1 MENKGFINV
10 YNFVPF
16 PKERSKKYNDED
28 KHTGYIEY
36 EIKTKTPIFIPNTSN
51 SDYYSD
57 DEHKSY
63 DFFSY
68 MDLNGKTDY
77 QKDCAAPIIPGSEIR
92 GMVRSIYETLTGS
105 CMGVLNSEVH
115 PIKRTAEIFKAG
127 LIGKGASGKQNEWK
141 LYTAKD
147 CRYRGKNNYKDTYKT
162 TEYKEGQKVYIKRN
176 EYSKGVKPLLTC
188 MGTAPYGSDSVEGYV
203 IKGMPGP
210 EGGENRKRYAH
221 VFVCK
226 DPNYTY
232 KLADKDIA
240 RFKEVIESY
249 QAQPGADE
257 SYKEYKKELLS
268 FLENPKGYFPVYYS
282 IIDENIYLSP
292 ASITKEL
299 SYNSIGELAG
309 KFNACSNATDS
320 CPACD
325 LFGII
330 GNNNEEC
337 SKSKVRFAD
346 VYVADKKSDNREYYK
361 NPITLPELSSP
372 KISNVEF
379 YLKRPKNAK
388 FWTYDYYV
396 SQDGKN
402 TILNKP
408 ELRGRKFYYN
418 QPNVKLPENVEPNN
432 RNMTVRPVKTGITF
446 KGKMYFDNIS
456 DKQLSQL
463 IWILNCGNHDVNEG
477 DIIFKIGA
485 GKPVGLGS
493 IELVA
498 DRIMERKLV
507 TDDSGNVHYVEQE
520 KKVVSKDNKNSISNN
535 QADTY
540 EVKTY
545 DENAFIAESDCKKAF
560 MNMVSF
566 EKMKNY
572 KITYPVC
579 RESDID
585 EAERE
590 GFEWFE
596 NNHNIFEYKKNE
608 LGRKMKNKRCQEVIN
623 ICLPQATGINEMKY
637 DSKKISDSSYNRN
650 NNMQYKPKSNRSKN
664 KTYK

>member
-105 CMGVLNSEVH
+105 CMGVLNSETH
-115 PIKRTAEIFKAG
+115 PIKRTAEVFKAG
-127 LIGKGASGKQNEWK
+127 LIGKGASGRLF
-141 LYTAKD
+141 LYKAD
-147 CRYRGKNNYKDTYKT
+147 DYIYRTGKKNNYKDAYLQKDF
-162 TEYKEGQKVYIKRN
+162 KEGQHVYFERKDR
-176 EYSKGVKPLLTC
+176 SKNSKFSMKPLAENLQNKSQNKS
-188 MGTAPYGSDSVEGYV
+188 AHEGYI
-203 IKGMPGP
+203 IKGMPSP
-210 EGGENRKRYAH
+210 ETENRKHNAH
-221 VFVCK
+221 VFERK
-226 DPNYTY
+226 GNNAIW
-232 KLADKDIA
+232 KLVDEDIRRLKA
-240 RFKEVIESY
+240 VIESY

-257 SYKEYKKELLS
+257 SYKEYKKELLT
-268 FLENPKGYFPVYYS
+268 FLETPKGYFPVYYS
-282 IIDENIYLSP
+282 IIGKNIYLSP
-292 ASITKEL
+292 AAITKEL

-309 KFNACSNATDS
+309 KFDACSNVTDS

-346 VYVADKKSDNREYYK
+346 VYVADKKSDNREYYTK
-361 NPITLPELSSP
+361 PITLPELSSP
-372 KISNVEF
+372 KLSNVEF
-379 YLKRPKNAK
+379 YLKRPNNAK

-396 SQDGKN
+396 SQDGRN

-418 QPNVKLPENVEPNN
+418 QPKVTLSENVEPNN

-463 IWILNCGNHDVNEG
+463 IWILNCGNHDANEG

-585 EAERE
+585 KAERE
-590 GFEWFE
+590 GFEWFV
-596 NNHNIFEYKKNE
+596 NNHKSKS
-608 LGRKMKNKRCQEVIN
+608 MKRFRTDEVIN
-623 ICLPQATGINEMKY
+623 ICLPQATGMNEMNY
-637 DSKKISDSSYNRN
+637 DSKRMSDSSYNRD
-650 NNMQYKPKSNRSKN
+650 NNMQHKPKSNRSKN
-664 KTYK
+664 KNYK